1 MVRKISMTLL
11 GVMCSTIILS
21 GVVPSIPVA
30 REFMVSS
37 EDKDVPRMKL
47 RRKNGD
53 YLQSDAS
60 LIDKYRLLIHRRH
73 KEFMKIY

>member
-11 GVMCSTIILS
+11 GVMCSTIVVSAI
-21 GVVPSIPVA
+21 VPSIPVV
-30 REFMVSS
+30 REFIVSS

-53 YLQSDAS
+53 YLQSDTGLKGEYS
-60 LIDKYRLLIHRRH
+60 
-73 KEFMKIY
+73 KELMKDY

>member
-21 GVVPSIPVA
+21 AIVPSIPVV
-30 REFMVSS
+30 REFVVSS

-53 YLQSDAS
+53 YLQSDTS
-60 LIDKYRLLIHRRH
+60 LTGKYNRER
-73 KEFMKIY
+73 MKDY

>member
-1 MVRKISMTLL
+1 MRKISMTIL
-11 GVMCSTIILS
+11 GVMCSTMILS
-21 GVVPSIPVA
+21 AVVPSIPVV

-53 YLQSDAS
+53 YLQSEAS
-60 LIDKYRLLIHRRH
+60 LIDKYHR
-73 KEFMKIY
+73 EFMKTY